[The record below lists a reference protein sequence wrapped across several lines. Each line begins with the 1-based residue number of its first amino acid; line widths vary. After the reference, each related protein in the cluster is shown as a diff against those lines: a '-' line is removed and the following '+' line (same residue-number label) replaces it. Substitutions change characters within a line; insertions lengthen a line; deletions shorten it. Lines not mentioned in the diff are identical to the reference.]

1 MAKNVEK
8 ILAEAHAI
16 RHQGIRLENQGRLE
30 EAEKL
35 YDEALALYR
44 EHDKND
50 TLDYANAVRYPA
62 VVKNL
67 LGKRDDATTLWTEA
81 FHRYEKI
88 GIIEGVAGAAAWLTI
103 FAIERGDSEDARDW
117 FDKANEASSKS
128 DDPATHKFVNQV
140 CEKFEESFGPAR

>member
-1 MAKNVEK
+1 MDKRVEE

-16 RHQGIRLENQGRLE
+16 RHRGIRLENHGRLE

-62 VVKNL
+62 VVKNR
-67 LGKRDDATTLWTEA
+67 LGNRDESTELWIEA
-81 FHRYEKI
+81 FTRYEKL
-88 GIIEGVAGAAAWLTI
+88 GILEGVAGAGAWLTI
-103 FAIERGDSEDARDW
+103 FAIERNDLASAHEWFEKADAASARSEDPD
-117 FDKANEASSKS
+117 
-128 DDPATHKFVNQV
+128 THKFVNEV
-140 CEKFEESFGPAR
+140 RSRLTAASPP